1 MSKRAIFLDRDGVL
15 NANVVRNGKPYA
27 PRTIEAFHLLPGVAE
42 AVQRIKAAGF
52 LAIVVTNQPDV
63 AAGLTS
69 RSIVD
74 AMHVK
79 LRQALP
85 LDDIK
90 VCWHRDQDGCS
101 CRKPKPGL
109 LFEAAAEWDIDLGS
123 SYMIGD
129 RWRDIEAGQAA
140 GCTTILVDH
149 GLVQEH
155 ATNPDLTTGSLADAV
170 AIILAR
176 ERAA

>member
-42 AVQRIKAAGF
+42 AVQRIKVAGF

-123 SYMIGD
+123 TYMIGD

-155 ATNPDLTTGSLADAV
+155 ATHPDLTTGSLADAV
-170 AIILAR
+170 ALILAR